1 MPFIVINRT
10 NALDPIRT
18 VEYATEAEADAAARN
33 LLSSQPG
40 SEVLTAKLLKRYSA
54 KVEVTEQEAADI
66 APEAPAEET
75 GQ

>member
-18 VEYATEAEADAAARN
+18 VEYATEAEADAAARS
-33 LLSSQPG
+33 LLGSQPG
-40 SEVLTAKLLKRYSA
+40 AEVLTAKLLKRYSA

>member
-18 VEYATEAEADAAARN
+18 LEFPTEGEADTAAVN
-33 LLSSQPG
+33 LIESQPG
-40 SEVLTAKLLKRYSA
+40 AEVLTAKLLKRYSA
-54 KVEVTEQEAADI
+54 KVEVTAQEAADI
-66 APEAPAEET
+66 TPEAPAEVT

>member
-66 APEAPAEET
+66 APEAPAEEA